1 MQNLTSAIRC
11 LGYLEETPKRSEKLE
26 LLRSAGDNPIL
37 KEIFKRTYDWKTTY
51 GLTLKMPELPK
62 MASAFSTSYSI
73 EDEWQTFLM
82 LLDELADRNLT
93 GQDAVDTIHRFLH
106 AVDPTRGIWYGRVI
120 NRDLRVKVNVATFGE
135 VWPDLRSK
143 FGVSLA
149 DKYDPTVK
157 HNYPLATE
165 TKLDGLRITLVYT
178 DGKGVAKT
186 RSGKEYNEVLKHILS
201 ALGPVVVTGA
211 TDGEIMA
218 DWEKTGPL
226 STYGGKRYKSP
237 WGKTSAMLKTGMS
250 KGVFNPDRI
259 TLEMWAELRRDLKFW
274 VFDQMT
280 LDVYDPAIALD
291 KTPFH
296 ERRAKLVKTVKAA
309 GEDSPIRLMEQIIVN
324 NRQELDDAH
333 TLFLQ
338 QEHEGSMIKMLDAP
352 YFPDR
357 TSAMLK
363 RKELEFID
371 GIILEVL
378 PGEAGKRNADW
389 AGRYRVRLTSGV
401 ETRCN
406 IRGDAN
412 RQDHWDRRD
421 ELVGTHIEMTKQKDA
436 KAVSDTARFP
446 VFIRLRDDLPK
457 SQV

>member
-1 MQNLTSAIRC
+1 MQSLTSAIKC
-11 LGYLEETPKRSEKLE
+11 LSYLEETSKRSEKTE
-26 LLRSAGDNPIL
+26 LLRSAADNPIL
-37 KEIFKRTYDWKTTY
+37 KEIFKRTYDWQTTY
-51 GLTLKMPELPK
+51 GLTLKMPEIPK
-62 MASAFSTSYSI
+62 MASAFSDSYSM

-82 LLDELADRNLT
+82 LLDELADRKLT

-120 NRDLRVKVNVATFGE
+120 NRDLRVGANVATFGE

-143 FGVSLA
+143 FAVSLA
-149 DKYDPTVK
+149 DKFDSNAKLP
-157 HNYPLATE
+157 YPVATE
-165 TKLDGLRITLVYT
+165 TKLDGLRITLVFT

-186 RSGKEYNEVLKHILS
+186 RSGKEYNEVLEHILS
-201 ALGPVVVTGA
+201 SLGPVVKTGA
-211 TDGEIMA
+211 ADGEIMA

-259 TLEMWAELRRDLKFW
+259 TPEMWVELRRDLKFW
-274 VFDQMT
+274 AFDQMT

-291 KTPFH
+291 NTPFH
-296 ERRAKLVKTVKAA
+296 ERRANLVATIEKT
-309 GEDSPIRLMEQIIVN
+309 GDDSPIKLMEQIIVN

-333 TLFLQ
+333 TYFLQ
-338 QEHEGSMIKMLDAP
+338 QEHEGSMIKLLDAP

-371 GIILEVL
+371 GVILEVL
-378 PGEAGKRNADW
+378 PGKGRNAKW
-389 AGRYRVRLTSGV
+389 AGSYRVRLQSGAETS
-401 ETRCN
+401 CN

-412 RQDHWDRRD
+412 RKDHWDRRS
-421 ELVGTHIEMTKQKDA
+421 ELVGTHLEMTQQKDA
-436 KAVSDTARFP
+436 KAVSETARFP
-446 VFIRLRDDLPK
+446 VAIRVRFDLPK
-457 SQV
+457 EQV